1 MSTLT
6 EMLRNEIIT
15 LEEVTKHLDSLPHKY
30 RISQSVELGKKEQM
44 KLWDIA
50 KVGQPIDLSYLLPA
64 GAPILKPYPFEGRN
78 SLPAFTFFQKV
89 FYRQPDG
96 IIAGYNNQKMA
107 WATGPGYYVC
117 GENPTHFGE
126 IEVDYTRLPWIQPA
140 GWPVIKPNMAGL
152 SRFVYGG
159 TKDYLR
165 WVSRDVVIGRATRA
179 GKDMPNWF
187 ILCRKDPIEE

>member
-1 MSTLT
+1 MSTLA
-6 EMLRNEIIT
+6 EMLRNEKIT
-15 LEEVTKHLDSLPHKY
+15 LAEVTDHIERLPHKY
-30 RISQSVELGKKEQM
+30 RIVQCVELGKKEQS

-50 KVGQPIDLSYLLPA
+50 KGDKAIDLSYLMPPD
-64 GAPILKPYPFEGRN
+64 APTLKPYPFEGKN
-78 SLPAFTFFQKV
+78 SLPMFTKFQKV

-96 IIAGYNNQKMA
+96 NICGYNNQKMA

-117 GENPTHFGE
+117 GNDPAHQGE
-126 IEVDYTRLPWIQPA
+126 ILIDYTKLPVVQPA
-140 GWPVIKPNMAGL
+140 GWPPIIPNMAGL

-165 WVSRDVVIGRATRA
+165 WVSKDVVIGHATRD

-187 ILCRKDPIEE
+187 ILCRQQPIE